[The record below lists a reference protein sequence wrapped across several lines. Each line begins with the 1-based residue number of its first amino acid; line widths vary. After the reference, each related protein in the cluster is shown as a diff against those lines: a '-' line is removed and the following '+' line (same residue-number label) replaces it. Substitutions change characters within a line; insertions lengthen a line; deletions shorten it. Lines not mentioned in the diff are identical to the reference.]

1 MTQIL
6 IYRRITICS
15 VIGNFFEKLLQSKI
29 IDKLDSQQSK
39 LQRCFTKKCSSMQCR
54 IDLYWSY
61 YRIELKR
68 WKYPLYAVFIDTSK
82 AFDVVWHA
90 SLLRKLHIA
99 EVKDG
104 DWKIID
110 EWYKQLTS
118 RVKWNGHFSRA
129 FTEEQRVR
137 QRGYCHLYFTGF
149 FYKSVIE
156 MFGRT

>member
-1 MTQIL
+1 M
-6 IYRRITICS
+6 
-15 VIGNFFEKLLQSKI
+15 
-29 IDKLDSQQSK
+29 
-39 LQRCFTKKCSSMQCR
+39 
-54 IDLYWSY
+54 
-61 YRIELKR
+61 
-68 WKYPLYAVFIDTSK
+68 
-82 AFDVVWHA
+82 VWHA

-129 FTEEQRVR
+129 FTEEQGVR

>member
-1 MTQIL
+1 MARL
-6 IYRRITICS
+6 IVKKTTHCRSERR
-15 VIGNFFEKLLQSKI
+15 
-29 IDKLDSQQSK
+29 
-39 LQRCFTKKCSSMQCR
+39 
-54 IDLYWSY
+54 
-61 YRIELKR
+61 
-68 WKYPLYAVFIDTSK
+68 
-82 AFDVVWHA
+82 
-90 SLLRKLHIA
+90 
-99 EVKDG
+99 

-129 FTEEQRVR
+129 FTEEQGVR